1 MVFNHSCT
9 DRVVVLDAKIQ
20 GSLSIF
26 ISRIDIDFARF
37 DDVLKNRVILYLCCG
52 TRCIMD
58 KILAKGIE
66 HLHVRAVQA
75 ESFN

>member
-1 MVFNHSCT
+1 MVLNHPCT
-9 DRVVVLDAKIQ
+9 DRVVVPDAKIQ

-37 DDVLKNRVILYLCCG
+37 DDIIKNRVILYLCCG
-52 TRCIMD
+52 TRCIME

-66 HLHVRAVQA
+66 DLHVRAVQT